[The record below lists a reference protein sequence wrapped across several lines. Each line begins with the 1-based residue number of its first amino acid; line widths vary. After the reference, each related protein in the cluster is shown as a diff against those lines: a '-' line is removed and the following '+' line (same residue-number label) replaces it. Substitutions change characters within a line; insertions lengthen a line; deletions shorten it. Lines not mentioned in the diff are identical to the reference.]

1 MAKILIKKKREIKE
15 GNIKFSADE
24 IWKSSITKVSQKF
37 KSEKK
42 KKGMERIQNEIYR
55 EMIINKN
62 YPFSYSLK
70 YDLCMQFTENQFYN
84 FYLSEKRS
92 MNDLF
97 F

>member
-1 MAKILIKKKREIKE
+1 MLTKY
-15 GNIKFSADE
+15 GNHQ
-24 IWKSSITKVSQKF
+24 SQKSV
-37 KSEKK
+37 KNSKAKKKK

-84 FYLSEKRS
+84 FYLSEKKKYE
-92 MNDLF
+92 
-97 F
+97 